1 MSNPPA
7 APEFGCLGAMREDA
21 DLLDQVVAEA
31 MRIRQLQAR
40 RPSDEDFAA
49 LEAIAAAT
57 NRTVPDVLNEA
68 ILLLRLHSN
77 A

>member
-1 MSNPPA
+1 V
-7 APEFGCLGAMREDA
+7 PEFGCLGATREDA

-31 MRIRQLQAR
+31 MRSRQLQAW

-68 ILLLRLHSN
+68 ILLLRLHWN